1 MRWKYEKTCRDMGL
15 DMTEKTKIQR
25 IFDRE
30 KQQRS
35 RQKKNAEKYG
45 ISIISVD
52 ALCDAGYDVT
62 TQLAGQQ
69 DIYDEAIKDMALQ
82 YLHIFLSRLSVD
94 DRYIL
99 MSLGI
104 LSDRE
109 IAKQLCIAKSTV
121 QYRRR
126 KLIKLLKKW
135 YQQETI
141 L

>member
-1 MRWKYEKTCRDMGL
+1 M
-15 DMTEKTKIQR
+15 
-25 IFDRE
+25 
-30 KQQRS
+30 
-35 RQKKNAEKYG
+35 
-45 ISIISVD
+45 D